1 MRKFFTL
8 LTMCMLAAAAWA
20 ADITFDPAVDKGN
33 AGEQASAYEV
43 PKDGVVISVTNGLIA
58 ADKGVWAYRVYKGQ
72 SMTISCESSDITQI
86 VFECAANGEE
96 KYGPGCFTVEPGV
109 GSYTFEPSGPKGTW
123 TGNARSIKFTA
134 TSNQVRATKII
145 VTVGQLGLA
154 APVIKPAAG
163 TYYDPIQVEMTC
175 STSGAKIYYT
185 TNGSNPSTSS
195 TQYTAPFTLSTN
207 ATVKAISH
215 FNGETSEVVTADYVF
230 STATEVPNIAAYQ
243 GVADGTVVKFK
254 NPVNVLAQSQ
264 SKRYLYVKDNTGYA
278 LIYSDCGQTYVNGD
292 VIPAGFVGTKT
303 TYSGEPELANPLSG
317 FLPASGNSPIAPT
330 APFTA
335 NQVGHATFAN
345 YVSMDEVTFTKDG
358 NNYTLTDASGNTC
371 AVYFGSMGVSAP
383 SDLSVKYDVIGVVGS
398 HGNENTVYQLLPTY
412 VKKHTN
418 PGEGFGF
425 GSMFDTPD
433 NEVVT
438 FDYDATVIWQ
448 GGNGNNYLY
457 AFDET
462 GFGLVYGNVKQTYQ
476 FGDIIPAGFGGKKTT
491 YKGEPE
497 LAAIENGQPLPGF
510 QPASGKIKPTP
521 EEITPAQVNHEH
533 WAHYVVLRNVMIN
546 AEGTIITQNGVT
558 CEMYNKTFNI
568 PMPENLN
575 IPHDV
580 YGIVG
585 VFNNYQILPISF
597 DYPPGEQPIPEP
609 EDVAN
614 IYELYALNSST
625 QGHFTTPLTT
635 IFQSG
640 PNLYV
645 KDVDGNY
652 SLAYGSVAYNDF
664 VNGDYINDAVATWTT
679 YQNNNQMVPVADTFV
694 KAGHGV
700 PAKPEIMPI
709 EEVSQD
715 MVHWYLGFEH
725 VDIIQEGDDFFISD
739 ETGQIKLYDKFNI
752 GISTTEDIYVEGFLT
767 VYRGELELYPIPIT
781 TPPVPGIPQDVNGDG
796 EVNISD
802 INMVIDSIL
811 RGGTIGDCNGDGEV
825 NISDISDIIDYMITH

>member
-8 LTMCMLAAAAWA
+8 LTMLLLASSAWA
-20 ADITFDPAVDKGN
+20 TEVVFDATVDLGTGSST
-33 AGEQASAYEV
+33 AGAFFIEKE
-43 PKDGVVISVTNGLIA
+43 GVKIDVA
-58 ADKGVWAYRVYKGQ
+58 QGV
-72 SMTISCESSDITQI
+72 
-86 VFECAANGEE
+86 ANGTHYRFYKNQLVTVTSTIGDIIKIEFTCVANDE
-96 KYGPGCFTVEPGV
+96 AQYGPAGFGSVNPGEY
-109 GSYTFEPSGPKGTW
+109 SYSGKIGTW
-123 TGNARSIKFTA
+123 TGSS
-134 TSNQVRATKII
+134 SNVILTPSVGQVRATKVV
-145 VTVGQLGLA
+145 VTVGQAGLVP
-154 APVIKPAAG
+154 PVIKPTAG
-163 TYYDPIQVEMTC
+163 TYYDPIQVEITC
-175 STSGAKIYYT
+175 STPGAKIYYT

-195 TQYTAPFTLSTN
+195 TQYTAPFTLSNNT
-207 ATVKAISH
+207 TVKAISY

-230 STATEVPNIAAYQ
+230 STATVVNNIAAYSAM
-243 GVADGTVVKFK
+243 ADETVVKF
-254 NPVNVLAQSQ
+254 NNSVTVLAQHN
-264 SKRYLYVKDNTGYA
+264 KYLYVKDNSGYG
-278 LIYSDCGQTYVNGD
+278 LFFGTTGQTYQTGD
-292 VIPAGFVGTKT
+292 VIPAGFTGKKT
-303 TYSGEPELANPLSG
+303 TYSGEPELADLSN
-317 FLPASGNSPIAPT
+317 FQPASGHVNVTPETINP
-330 APFTA
+330 
-335 NQVGHATFAN
+335 NQLGHNMWAH
-345 YVSMDEVTFTKDG
+345 YVYLENVQIDPETKI
-358 NNYTLTDASGNTC
+358 LTDANGNT
-371 AVYFGSMGVSAP
+371 APVYFSMGVTAGQVTAGTTYKVWAIVGAYKP
-383 SDLSVKYDVIGVVGS
+383 ADGDV
-398 HGNENTVYQLLPTY
+398 VYQLLPIK
-412 VKKHTN
+412 VE
-418 PGEGFGF
+418 GEPPIPQDAVALCELG
-425 GSMFDTPD
+425 DIAD
-433 NEVVT
+433 NTVVT
-438 FDYDATVIWQ
+438 IKNDAIVLGQ
-448 GGNGNNYLY
+448 KGYYLY
-457 AFDET
+457 LKDTEC
-462 GFGLVYGNVKQTYQ
+462 GYGLAYGDCGQTYEP
-476 FGDIIPAGFGGKKTT
+476 GDVIPAGYGGTKTT

-546 AEGTIITQNGVT
+546 AEGTIISQNGVT
-558 CEMYNKTFNI
+558 CEMYNMTFNI

-575 IPHDV
+575 VTHDV

-614 IYELYALNSST
+614 INELYALNPSA

-694 KAGHGV
+694 KAGHGAPV
-700 PAKPEIMPI
+700 EPEIMPI

-715 MVHWYLGFEH
+715 MIHWYLGFEN
-725 VDIIQEGDDFFISD
+725 VDIIQEGDDFFIKD

-752 GISTTEDIYVEGFLT
+752 GITTAEDTYVEGFLT
-767 VYRGELELYPIPIT
+767 VYKGELELYPILIGSPDN
-781 TPPVPGIPQDVNGDG
+781 PFDVNKDG

-825 NISDISDIIDYMITH
+825 NISDISGIIDYMITH